1 VVKSLPRL
9 LLLKRLLPKLLLLLP
24 KLPLLLL
31 KHLLLPKLPLLLLK
45 LPLLL
50 LKHLLLQSK
59 LPVFQA
65 TKSRRKSAFLLS
77 SPPYSSWIPQ
87 QL

>member
-9 LLLKRLLPKLLLLLP
+9 LLLKRLLPKLL
-24 KLPLLLL
+24 
-31 KHLLLPKLPLLLLK
+31 LLLPKLPLLLLK